1 MDNNSGL
8 NTKINISESLN
19 NLEDINVNSSRK
31 NLFTTILFFLIL
43 VLIGGLGVFFL
54 LIKQTVNKNKR
65 NIFNTPLKKLTQ
77 HPSIIPTEE
86 VSLKERNGLKAQVR
100 ENDVLLTLG
109 VGYQIAIDKSW
120 DVKIVESGKQHNFL
134 TASVSNFGARI
145 EIEAFSHN
153 LPNWEKY
160 LKNELYRF
168 EKEEMKIINNHKV
181 KVGSGKEI
189 FAQSKAKLIM
199 GTWDDQNKTLFIRV
213 IGSDETLIKS
223 LFDTLS
229 SSVSLIVKKRS
240 FNNIIKEVFAAENA
254 VPINLPIMEYKQIEV
269 MGEPLEDEI
278 TNRDI
283 PYKDGYAKGYR
294 FVAFKSQK
302 LASYANEDISKGR
315 SYIYSQLFDFNGNP
329 ISDEMNTHIEFKA
342 PYTGEYFLIVWT
354 FDKQEGKITVMI
366 DDHDQLECRSIIKY
380 PDGAEL
386 MINPEEYSLGGDML
400 VGEFD
405 VGYIY
410 QCPRPIT
417 VINNNFVQFETVPR
431 TSGEIP
437 KIISWEVNVFVS
449 TSSSS
454 MYKPKEGKETFA
466 IRAEDNDRN
475 KVGFKI
481 QQLGANRILITPE
494 TGLFP
499 KKSQVVIR
507 GWGSRFFTQSK
518 LIPPDIPILKEI
530 LEKFADDFSPKKT
543 YDFAAIEPIYFDWKK
558 DNNIEIELYGGRL
571 FYRKK
576 ILNDNEGVN
585 LLDKYKQY
593 FIDKGYG
600 VGELNNY
607 QGQSSQD
614 PTRQKW
620 IVALSLNQTVCKLV
634 YDSNSFSIY
643 CANLQ

>member
-576 ILNDNEGVN
+576 IE
-585 LLDKYKQY
+585 
-593 FIDKGYG
+593 
-600 VGELNNY
+600 
-607 QGQSSQD
+607 
-614 PTRQKW
+614 
-620 IVALSLNQTVCKLV
+620 
-634 YDSNSFSIY
+634 
-643 CANLQ
+643 

>member
-168 EKEEMKIINNHKV
+168 EKEEVKIINNHKV
-181 KVGSGKEI
+181 KVVSGKEI

-223 LFDTLS
+223 LFDNLS
-229 SSVSLIVKKRS
+229 SSVSPIVKKRS
-240 FNNIIKEVFAAENA
+240 LNNIIKEVFAAENV
-254 VPINLPIMEYKQIEV
+254 VPINLPIMDYKQIEV

-302 LASYANEDISKGR
+302 LAIYANEDISKGR

-366 DDHDQLECRSIIKY
+366 DDHDQLKCQSIIKY

-386 MINPEEYSLGGDML
+386 MINPEERSLGGDVL

-466 IRAEDNDRN
+466 IRAEDDDRN

-499 KKSQVVIR
+499 KKSQVVIM

-530 LEKFADDFSPKKT
+530 LEKFVDDFSPKNT
-543 YDFAAIEPIYFDWKK
+543 YDFATIEPIYFDWKK
-558 DNNIEIELYGGRL
+558 DNNIEIELYGGQL
-571 FYRKK
+571 IYRKK
-576 ILNDNEGVN
+576 ILNYNEGVN

-593 FIDKGYG
+593 FIDKGYE
-600 VGELNNY
+600 VVELNNY
-607 QGQSSQD
+607 QEQSSQY
-614 PTRQKW
+614 PTRQKL
-620 IVALSLNQTVCKLV
+620 IFALSLNQTVCKLV
-634 YDSNSFSIY
+634 YDSNIFSIY

>member
-1 MDNNSGL
+1 MDNNPGL

-43 VLIGGLGVFFL
+43 VLIGGLGLFFL
-54 LIKQTVNKNKR
+54 LIKQTVNKDKR

-77 HPSIIPTEE
+77 HPSIIPTKELG
-86 VSLKERNGLKAQVR
+86 LKESNGLKAQVR

-160 LKNELYRF
+160 LKNEIYRF
-168 EKEEMKIINNHKV
+168 EKEEVKIINNHKV
-181 KVGSGKEI
+181 KVLSGKEI

-199 GTWDDQNKTLFIRV
+199 GAWDDQNKTLFIRV
-213 IGSDETLIKS
+213 IGSDEALIKS
-223 LFDTLS
+223 LFDNLS
-229 SSVSLIVKKRS
+229 SSVSPIVKKRS
-240 FNNIIKEVFAAENA
+240 LNNIIKEVFAAENV

-283 PYKDGYAKGYR
+283 PYKDGYARGYR

-302 LASYANEDISKGR
+302 LVIYANEDISKGR

-366 DDHDQLECRSIIKY
+366 DDHDQLKCQSIIKY

-386 MINPEEYSLGGDML
+386 MIDPEERSLGGNIL

-417 VINNNFVQFETVPR
+417 VIDNNFVQFETVPR

-437 KIISWEVNVFVS
+437 KIIYWEVNVFVS
-449 TSSSS
+449 TSTSSI
-454 MYKPKEGKETFA
+454 YKPKEGKETFA
-466 IRAEDNDRN
+466 IRAENDYGNR
-475 KVGFKI
+475 VGFKI
-481 QQLGANRILITPE
+481 QQLGANRILIIPE

-499 KKSQVVIR
+499 KKSQVVIT
-507 GWGSRFFTQSK
+507 GWGSSRFFTQSK
-518 LIPPDIPILKEI
+518 LVPPDIPILKEI
-530 LEKFADDFSPKKT
+530 LEKFADDFSPKNT
-543 YDFAAIEPIYFDWKK
+543 YDLAAIEPIYFDWKK
-558 DNNIEIELYGGRL
+558 DNIEIELYGGQL
-571 FYRKK
+571 LYRKK
-576 ILNDNEGVN
+576 ILNNNEGVN

-593 FIDKGYG
+593 LIDKGYE
-600 VGELNNY
+600 VSELNNY
-607 QGQSSQD
+607 QEKSSQY
-614 PTRQKW
+614 PTRQKL

-634 YDSNSFSIY
+634 YDSNIFSIY

>member
-1 MDNNSGL
+1 MDNNPGL

-31 NLFTTILFFLIL
+31 NLFATILFFLIL

-54 LIKQTVNKNKR
+54 LIKQTVNKNKKS
-65 NIFNTPLKKLTQ
+65 ILNTPLKKLTQ

-86 VSLKERNGLKAQVR
+86 IGLKERNGLKAQVI

-134 TASVSNFGARI
+134 TASVSNFGVRI

-168 EKEEMKIINNHKV
+168 EKEEIKIINNHKV

-213 IGSDETLIKS
+213 IGSDEKLIKS
-223 LFDTLS
+223 LFDTLA
-229 SSVSLIVKKRS
+229 SSVSPIVKKRS

-278 TNRDI
+278 TNIDI

-294 FVAFKSQK
+294 FFAFKSQK

-366 DDHDQLECRSIIKY
+366 DDHDQLECQSIIKY

-386 MINPEEYSLGGDML
+386 MINPEERSLGGNIL

-417 VINNNFVQFETVPR
+417 VINNNFIQFETVPR

-449 TSSSS
+449 TSTSSI
-454 MYKPKEGKETFA
+454 YKPKEGKETFA
-466 IRAEDNDRN
+466 IRAEDDDRN

-507 GWGSRFFTQSK
+507 RWGSRFFTQSK

-530 LEKFADDFSPKKT
+530 LEKFADDFSPKNT
-543 YDFAAIEPIYFDWKK
+543 YDLAAIEPIYFDWKK
-558 DNNIEIELYGGRL
+558 DNNIEIELYGGQL
-571 FYRKK
+571 IYRKK
-576 ILNDNEGVN
+576 ILNYNEGVN

-600 VGELNNY
+600 VSDLNNY
-607 QGQSSQD
+607 QEQSSQY
-614 PTRQKW
+614 PTRQKL

-634 YDSNSFSIY
+634 YDSNIFSIY